1 MCAPSAMRAPCDGAR
16 RRAYAYVRAI
26 QGEVR
31 SHASAYVRAIQRRS
45 ARPCICICASGS
57 VTKRTTAHL
66 HMCKRFCDE
75 ARSRASAHVRALQG
89 EAHSRA
95 SAYVRAM
102 PRRSAQLRL
111 CACASAQR
119 PSAQPCTCACN
130 HRRSAQPH
138 ICICASGAAT
148 NRIAVRLYLC
158 KRPRN
163 ESHSHASACKWAINA
178 APAYVPAA

>member
-1 MCAPSAMRAPCDGAR
+1 MSSF
-16 RRAYAYVRAI
+16 YVRAI
-26 QGEVR
+26 G
-31 SHASAYVRAIQRRS
+31 HAGAMRWSAQ
-45 ARPCICICASGS
+45 PCVCICASDPA
-57 VTKRTTAHL
+57 TKRTAMRM
-66 HMCKRFCDE
+66 HMNERSSDE
-75 ARSRASAHVRALQG
+75 AHSHASAHVRALQG
-89 EAHSRA
+89 ESHNRA
-95 SAYVRAM
+95 SAYVQAI
-102 PRRSAQLRL
+102 PRRNAQLRI

-119 PSAQPCTCACN
+119 RSAQPCTCACN

-178 APAYVPAA
+178 APHMSL

>member
-1 MCAPSAMRAPCDGAR
+1 MSSF
-16 RRAYAYVRAI
+16 YVRAI
-26 QGEVR
+26 G
-31 SHASAYVRAIQRRS
+31 HTDAKRRS

-57 VTKRTTAHL
+57 ATKRAAVHL
-66 HMCKRFCDE
+66 HMCVHSKAKRTAVHLHMYERCRDE
-75 ARSRASAHVRALQG
+75 AHNRT
-89 EAHSRA
+89 
-95 SAYVRAM
+95 SAYVQAI
-102 PRRSAQLRL
+102 PRRNAQLRI

-148 NRIAVRLYLC
+148 KHIAVHLYLC

-178 APAYVPAA
+178 APHMSL